1 MHEEALLLGQ
11 YQTNVGV
18 FTQADNNDGEPSNMA
33 VICITAGL
41 LHHVGPHR
49 MHVLF
54 ARELAKQG
62 ISTLRF
68 DLSGIG
74 DSAVRNDDLLA
85 HEAPVRELN
94 EAMHLLEKRGFT
106 RFILFGICS
115 GAVDALK
122 AAAGNPK
129 IAGLILLNSPSDV
142 GNLESEPQLAAKFYL
157 KKSLR
162 NLNAWKNFFTG
173 RVRYRALFHTFLS
186 AIKHKLNPEVK
197 KSVSYGD
204 LLRASLGPYLQQGT
218 SVISVMSDR
227 NAQFYEMHKDA
238 YDEMQSA
245 RYKVLVYK
253 NSDHLF
259 TSLAIQQD
267 VIEQLCQWS
276 VELVG
281 ANAES
286 KQQFIEEMTG

>member
-1 MHEEALLLGQ
+1 MREEALLLGPQ
-11 YQTNVGV
+11 QTNVGV
-18 FTQADNNDGEPSNMA
+18 FTPADDHAGRRSNMA
-33 VICITAGL
+33 VICITAGI

-54 ARELAKQG
+54 ARELAKRG
-62 ISTLRF
+62 ICTLRF

-85 HEAPVRELN
+85 HEVPAREIN
-94 EAMHLLEKRGFT
+94 EAMHALEKRGFT

-129 IAGLILLNSPSDV
+129 ISGLILLNSPSDE
-142 GNLESEPQLAAKFYL
+142 GNLKREPKLAAQFYL

-162 NLNAWKNFFTG
+162 NLGAWKNFFTG

-186 AIKHKLNPEVK
+186 VIKHKLNSEVK
-197 KSVSYGD
+197 KSVPYVD
-204 LLRASLGPYLQQGT
+204 LLRESLRPYLQQGT

-245 RYKVLVYK
+245 RYKILVYK

-259 TSLAIQQD
+259 TSLAVQQD
-267 VIEQLCQWS
+267 VIEQLCRWS
-276 VELVG
+276 VELAE
-281 ANAES
+281 ANAEM
-286 KQQFIEEMTG
+286 KQQFIEKMTG